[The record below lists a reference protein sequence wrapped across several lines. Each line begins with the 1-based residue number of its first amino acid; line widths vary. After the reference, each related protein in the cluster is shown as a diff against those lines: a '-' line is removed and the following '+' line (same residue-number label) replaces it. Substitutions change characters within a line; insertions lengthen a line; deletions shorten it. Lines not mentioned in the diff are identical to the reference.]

1 MYNKYKIPIKK
12 GLFSGL
18 IFTLII
24 NICII
29 MLFYK
34 SSVIILNYLYYLTGP
49 MLSII
54 IYFYF
59 RNDLLK
65 FFLISIL
72 CGAIL
77 YLVLEMLIL
86 FLGLDHVIYKLLYVR
101 FSKGLSDV
109 DGLIVIYTHIYN
121 LFWIVIGVVV
131 SFITICIKSLLHKL

>member
-34 SSVIILNYLYYLTGP
+34 SSAIILNYLYYLTGP

-77 YLVLEMLIL
+77 YLVLEMLIF
-86 FLGLDHVIYKLLYVR
+86 FLGLDHVIYKLLYVGL
-101 FSKGLSDV
+101 SKGLSDV
-109 DGLIVIYTHIYN
+109 DGLIVIYTHIY
-121 LFWIVIGVVV
+121 L
-131 SFITICIKSLLHKL
+131 SLIHI